1 MMLILSVFIFRNW
14 QEDSSILIKLTGARI
29 AGKSGRCPRDAWTD
43 NMSSYGSE
51 MDEETHRFKQYESFP
66 VKAENY
72 GKQREIK
79 LDKSHHDS
87 LSGLS
92 KRVMMPRESG
102 ERQHKSKML
111 TQIRHYSGNGR

>member
-51 MDEETHRFKQYESFP
+51 MDEESLP

-102 ERQHKSKML
+102 ERQHKSQML
-111 TQIRHYSGNGR
+111 TQIRH